1 MSDKTQEIDAIDRKI
16 LRILAEEGRINN
28 LALAEAVNLSP
39 TPCARRVK
47 RLEQLGIIQG
57 YRAEL
62 DRAALGYSLS
72 IFIAVT
78 MDKHTPERFEHFEEA
93 VKSFPEVIGMSI
105 VTGRVEDFLL
115 HVVVKD
121 MAAYEAFLLGKLNR
135 LPGVHNV
142 HSSFELRAVIRRSP
156 QP

>member
-1 MSDKTQEIDAIDRKI
+1 MSENHQQLDNTDRHI
-16 LRILAEEGRINN
+16 LRILAHDGRINN

-47 RLEQLGIIQG
+47 RLENLGIIQG

-62 DRAALGYSLS
+62 DPEALGYHLS

-78 MDKHTPERFEHFEEA
+78 MDAHTPERFEHFEAA
-93 VKSFPEVIGMSI
+93 VKDFPEVISMSI

-121 MAAYEAFLLGKLNR
+121 MASYEAFLLGKLNR

-142 HSSFELRAVIRRSP
+142 HSSFELRSVFNRSP